1 MGVAFDRRIF
11 HYPYNTVDD
20 LVDLMTTGHAS
31 FYIGGSLQRKSCY
44 KTQCSSTHWTFRPL
58 VSYPI
63 LLFLS
68 MSASTSS
75 QIPYPLSEP
84 SLDEL
89 GQSLPAIITISLVI
103 VAVLSFV
110 AITGRSKIPLANPP
124 RWNQIAL
131 SKRIEF
137 SKNGRAIMSEARK
150 RYGKQPYRLI
160 SDSGEILVLPPAYAA
175 TIHNETDLSFGQSAD
190 LVCFSIQ

>member
-131 SKRIEF
+131 SKR
-137 SKNGRAIMSEARK
+137 
-150 RYGKQPYRLI
+150 YGKQPYRLI